1 MFRKRGGKSKPGF
14 VIGRGLCGGLGFVRI
29 AMIYFH
35 IIVSND
41 LLETTSA
48 SKLTAINV
56 RVAGNVQEAGSEVI
70 VGLR

>member
-1 MFRKRGGKSKPGF
+1 
-14 VIGRGLCGGLGFVRI
+14 
-29 AMIYFH
+29 MIYFH

-56 RVAGNVQEAGSEVI
+56 RVAGNVEEAGSEVI